1 MILTKNQAAKA
12 VGKFKEKLHQSFG
25 EKITLYLFGS
35 VARGDF
41 GPESDIDVLV
51 LFNGQL
57 TRDIEKAIMQEAFHI
72 ELEDDVVFG
81 LMIEALSSWQTPLS
95 KVTPI
100 HKVIDEEGVL
110 V

>member
-1 MILTKNQAAKA
+1 MMLTKQRAAMA
-12 VGKFKEKLHQSFG
+12 VAGLNDQLKRRFG
-25 EKITLYLFGS
+25 DKVSLYLFGS

-41 GPESDIDVLV
+41 GSESDIDVLV
-51 LFNGQL
+51 LFDGKL
-57 TRDIEKAIMQEAFHI
+57 TREVEKEIMEAAFNI

-81 LMIEALSSWQTPLS
+81 LMIETKGDWQTPLFCAM
-95 KVTPI
+95 PI